1 MAKSYTGG
9 CACGAIRYEIS
20 AEPAMAG
27 HCQCR
32 DCQHATGTGHASVL
46 VFPEV
51 SAKITGSPKMH
62 DVKADSG
69 STLSRGF
76 CSNCGSRVLSRST
89 GFAGMVMVT
98 ASSLD
103 DPSRFVPQFAL
114 YTSSG
119 QPWDYLDPKLQRFAK
134 MPPAG

>member
-1 MAKSYTGG
+1 MATPYTGG

-20 AEPAMAG
+20 GEPAMAG

-32 DCQHATGTGHASVL
+32 DCQRATGSGHESL
-46 VFPEV
+46 LIFPEA
-51 SAKITGSPKMH
+51 SAKITGTPKMFGF
-62 DVKADSG
+62 KADSG
-69 STLSRGF
+69 NSVGRGI
-76 CSNCGSRVLSRST
+76 CEKCGSPVISRSS

-103 DPSRFVPQFAL
+103 DPSRFSPQFVL

-119 QPWDYLDPKLQRFAK
+119 QPWDHMDPKLQKFAK